1 MRRHWDIFCTVIDN
15 FGDIGVCWRLS
26 RQLTH
31 EYGQLVR
38 LWVDNLH
45 RLSCLEPAINDELQC
60 QVIQGIE
67 VWHWQKNSEVFE
79 QIEPAEVVI
88 EAFACELPGN
98 YLRKMLQRNIQTV
111 WINLEYLSAEP
122 WVKSYHAMPSPHP
135 RSGLIKTCFFP
146 GFEPDTG
153 GLIREK
159 DYELQRVNCNKQA
172 ILQQLEIPF
181 DRYDAIRISLFC
193 YDSAPIESLIE
204 LLSELGTPILLIVP
218 QGKVAQRIIALFGY
232 FRYEVKM
239 YLQFQQLTVLV
250 IPFLEQRGY
259 DRLLWSCDINF
270 VRGEDSFVRAQYAAK
285 PFIWNI
291 YQQAEQVHWQKLD
304 AFLDLY
310 TVSMPLQMKDTV
322 QELWHSWN
330 GRGSMNR
337 NVLLKFLSLAKP
349 LEQHN
354 QAWFEQL
361 AKQNDLASN
370 LVQFVENR
378 L

>member
-26 RQLTH
+26 RQLTY

-45 RLSCLEPAINDELQC
+45 KLSYLEPVVNDELQY

-67 VWHWQKNSEVFE
+67 IWHWQKNSGVFE

-88 EAFACELPGN
+88 EAFACELPGS
-98 YLRKMLQRNIQTV
+98 YLRKMLQRNTQTV
-111 WINLEYLSAEP
+111 WINLEYLSAES
-122 WVKSYHAMPSPHP
+122 WVKNYHEIPSPHP

-146 GFEPDTG
+146 GFEANTG

-159 DYELQRVNCNKQA
+159 DYELKQVICNKQA

-193 YDSAPIESLIE
+193 YDNAPIESLIE
-204 LLSELGTPILLIVP
+204 LLSELGIPILLIVP
-218 QGKVAQRIIALFGY
+218 QGKVAQRIVALFGY
-232 FRYEVKM
+232 SRYEAKM
-239 YLQFQQLTVLV
+239 HMQFQQLTVLV
-250 IPFLEQRGY
+250 TPFLEQTDY

-270 VRGEDSFVRAQYAAK
+270 VRGEDSFVRAQYAIK
-285 PFIWNI
+285 PFVWNI

-310 TVSMPLQMKDTV
+310 TVSMPLPMKDTV
-322 QELWHSWN
+322 QELWHGWN
-330 GRGSMNR
+330 GQGSMNR
-337 NVLLKFLSLAKP
+337 NVLLKFISLAEP

-354 QAWFEQL
+354 RAWFERL

>member
-1 MRRHWDIFCTVIDN
+1 MRHHWDIFCTVIDN

-26 RQLTH
+26 RQLTC

-45 RLSCLEPAINDELQC
+45 RFSCLEPTVNDELRC
-60 QVIQGIE
+60 QVIHGIE
-67 VWHWQKNSEVFE
+67 VWHWRKSSEEFE
-79 QIEPAEVVI
+79 QIEPAEIVI
-88 EAFACELPGN
+88 EAFACELPEN

-122 WVKSYHAMPSPHP
+122 WVKSYHAIPSPHP
-135 RSGLIKTCFFP
+135 RLGLIKTCFFP
-146 GFEPDTG
+146 GFESDTG

-159 DYELQRVNCNKQA
+159 DYELQQTNCNKQA
-172 ILQQLEIPF
+172 TLQQLEIPF
-181 DRYDAIRISLFC
+181 GRYDTIRISLFC
-193 YDSAPIESLIE
+193 YDSAPVESLIE
-204 LLSELGTPILLIVP
+204 LLSELRVPILLIIP

-232 FRYEVKM
+232 SQYEAEM
-239 YLQFQQLTVLV
+239 HMQLQQLTVLV
-250 IPFLEQRGY
+250 IPFLEQAGY

-270 VRGEDSFVRAQYAAK
+270 VRGEDSFVRAQYAVK

-291 YQQAEQVHWQKLD
+291 YSQAEQAHWQKLD

-310 TVSMPLQMKDTV
+310 TTSMPLQMKSTV

-330 GRGSMNR
+330 GQGLMNK
-337 NVLLKFLSLAKP
+337 NVLLKFLSLVKP

-354 QAWFEQL
+354 KAWFEQL
-361 AKQNDLASN
+361 EKQNDLVSN
-370 LVQFVENR
+370 LVQFVENQ

>member
-45 RLSCLEPAINDELQC
+45 RFSCLEPAVNDELQY
-60 QVIQGIE
+60 QVIQDIE
-67 VWHWQKNSEVFE
+67 IWHWQKNSEVFE

-88 EAFACELPGN
+88 EAFACELPGS
-98 YLRKMLQRNIQTV
+98 YLRKILQRNIQTI

-122 WVKSYHAMPSPHP
+122 WVKNYHAIPSPHP
-135 RSGLIKTCFFP
+135 RLGLIKTCFFP

-159 DYELQRVNCNKQA
+159 DYELQQANCNKQA
-172 ILQQLEIPF
+172 ILRQLEIPF
-181 DRYDAIRISLFC
+181 DRRNAVRISLFC
-193 YDSAPIESLIE
+193 YDSAPVESLIE
-204 LLSELGTPILLIVP
+204 LLSDLKVPILLIVP

-232 FRYEVKM
+232 SRYGAEM
-239 YLQFQQLTVLV
+239 HMQFQQLTVLV
-250 IPFLEQRGY
+250 IPFLEQTDY

-270 VRGEDSFVRAQYAAK
+270 VRGEDSFVRAQYAGK

-291 YQQAEQVHWQKLD
+291 YQQVEQAHWQKLD

-310 TVSMPLQMKDTV
+310 TMSMPSQMKDTV

-330 GRGSMNR
+330 GQGSMSR
-337 NVLLKFLSLAKP
+337 NILLKFFSLAKP
-349 LEQHN
+349 LRQHN
-354 QAWFEQL
+354 QAWSEQL
-361 AKQNDLASN
+361 AKQNDLVSN